1 MEKLPKTQQVQKLVD
16 KLETEHANNAE
27 KLSDGHMALLTQL
40 LTLSEAAFK
49 RQSIDVFNS
58 QSQRSKQFLWI
69 ASLVIAADFALLN
82 LSLTFFENPAI
93 ESIAKSTIALDIAF
107 LLVSIVTASYV
118 FFIGTMPTWGYDFSE
133 PFVDLAF
140 EFLSSKQA
148 TETAAKRR
156 IRDLKYALQ
165 VLSEVMKNNEVRTAR
180 LSRIG
185 LLIRVA
191 VGCTFC
197 AVSMMFAV
205 RLEMLWS
212 QL

>member
-1 MEKLPKTQQVQKLVD
+1 
-16 KLETEHANNAE
+16 
-27 KLSDGHMALLTQL
+27 MAL
-40 LTLSEAAFK
+40 FDK
-49 RQSIDVFNS
+49 R
-58 QSQRSKQFLWI
+58 
-69 ASLVIAADFALLN
+69 
-82 LSLTFFENPAI
+82 
-93 ESIAKSTIALDIAF
+93 
-107 LLVSIVTASYV
+107 
-118 FFIGTMPTWGYDFSE
+118 YDFSE

-148 TETAAKRR
+148 IETAAQRR

-165 VLSEVMKNNEVRTAR
+165 VLSEVMKNNEVQTAR

-212 QL
+212 LL

>member
-1 MEKLPKTQQVQKLVD
+1 MRHYECDSCKACEFRRGLFT
-16 KLETEHANNAE
+16 
-27 KLSDGHMALLTQL
+27 
-40 LTLSEAAFK
+40 
-49 RQSIDVFNS
+49 
-58 QSQRSKQFLWI
+58 
-69 ASLVIAADFALLN
+69 
-82 LSLTFFENPAI
+82 
-93 ESIAKSTIALDIAF
+93 
-107 LLVSIVTASYV
+107 
-118 FFIGTMPTWGYDFSE
+118 GTMPTWGYDFSE

-148 TETAAKRR
+148 TETAAQRR

-212 QL
+212 LL